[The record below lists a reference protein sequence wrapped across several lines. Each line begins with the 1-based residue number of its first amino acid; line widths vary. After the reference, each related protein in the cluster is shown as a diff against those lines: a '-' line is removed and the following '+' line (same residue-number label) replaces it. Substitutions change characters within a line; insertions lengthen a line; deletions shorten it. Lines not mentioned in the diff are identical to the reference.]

1 MTDPGGND
9 EVFECWIGGD
19 RIYLHKAGSSDLDM
33 PIDIN
38 NDGTLQTPFGEIKKK
53 GN

>member
-1 MTDPGGND
+1 MRDVVGQT
-9 EVFECWIGGD
+9 EFECWMD
-19 RIYLHKAGSSDLDM
+19 SERIYLHTVGEAPDKDI

-38 NDGTLQTPFGEIKKK
+38 NDGTLETPFGEIKKK